1 MAENSIYKNEKGAG
15 KGPSPRPT
23 GKSYWDNF
31 DKIDWG
37 NEKNKIKNHRRSEN
51 RNND

>member
-1 MAENSIYKNEKGAG
+1 MDKSIYKNEKGAG

-31 DKIDWG
+31 DKINWS
-37 NEKNKIKNHRRSEN
+37 KKKKKKK
-51 RNND
+51 